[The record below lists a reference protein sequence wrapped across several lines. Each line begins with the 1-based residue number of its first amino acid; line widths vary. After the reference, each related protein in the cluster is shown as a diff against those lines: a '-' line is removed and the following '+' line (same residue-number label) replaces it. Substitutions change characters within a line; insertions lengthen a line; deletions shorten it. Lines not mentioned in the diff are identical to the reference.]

1 MVDSTKARRRRRRAP
16 VISPVLRPA
25 LWSALLGA
33 VAAAAL
39 ATPAWA
45 EPLPDTIPSTG
56 SRPQVTGPLQ
66 LPTVP
71 GATTGRPGATVP
83 GLPGGAVPGL
93 PGAAVPGLP
102 GATVPGGAP
111 VLPGATNPADGPLIA
126 QINQVDGL
134 VAQLGDNLLRIKGE
148 RDAAQTELT
157 AAAARLKEA
166 QDALAR
172 AQENAKSAAADAVKA
187 DAALPPGEFGASLRQ
202 FSDLQRIT
210 RGDKAE
216 GATTSVTGELLRATT
231 DERVARE
238 AHASVQRRVTA
249 KTAEF
254 TRVETD
260 LHKQEAALL
269 KLRRDNAAKLLE
281 IERREDAAE
290 QRLGNPYVVNQ
301 SINGLVADPRA
312 LAAVRYALAQLG
324 DPYLWAAEG
333 PDRFDCSGLMLASYQ
348 SAGYRGLPRVSRDQY
363 FATRARTVSPT
374 TLLPGD
380 LLFFASGGSWTSIH
394 HVAMYIGNGKM
405 VEAPRTGDVVKI
417 SVVRWSRLY
426 AATRVVGAVPAP
438 ATPKPLPT
446 VPANPPKPGTTP
458 KPTPTKS
465 ATPKPTPKPTKSAT
479 PKPTPTTSSPTPTP
493 STSTSP
499 TPTPSDTPSPT
510 PSRTATV
517 APSSTSAK
525 PTESAAAPSSS
536 TAKPT
541 ESTVGS
547 KSASPTSTG

>member
-1 MVDSTKARRRRRRAP
+1 M
-16 VISPVLRPA
+16 ISPVLRPA

-45 EPLPDTIPSTG
+45 DPLPDTVPSTG
-56 SRPQVTGPLQ
+56 SRPQVTGSLQ
-66 LPTVP
+66 LPTGAGAVP
-71 GATTGRPGATVP
+71 GATI
-83 GLPGGAVPGL
+83 
-93 PGAAVPGLP
+93 P
-102 GATVPGGAP
+102 GATVPGGR
-111 VLPGATNPADGPLIA
+111 PGAPTGVTNPADGPLIA
-126 QINQVDGL
+126 QINQVDAR
-134 VAQLGDNLLRIKGE
+134 VAQLGDDLLRIKGE
-148 RDAAQTELT
+148 RDAAQAELT
-157 AAAARLKEA
+157 VAASRLTEA
-166 QDALAR
+166 QAALTR

-187 DAALPPGEFGASLRQ
+187 DAALPPGEFGTSLRQ

-216 GATTSVTGELLRATT
+216 GASTSVTGELLRATD

-238 AHASVQRRVTA
+238 AHVSVQRRVTE

-269 KLRRDNAAKLLE
+269 KLRRDNAARLLV

-290 QRLGNPYVVNQ
+290 QQRGNPYVVNQ

-312 LAAVRYALAQLG
+312 LDAVRYALAQLG

-348 SAGYRGLPRVSRDQY
+348 AAGYRGLPRVSRDQY
-363 FATRARTVSPT
+363 FATRSRTVSPNA
-374 TLLPGD
+374 LLPGD
-380 LLFFASGGSWTSIH
+380 LLFFASGSSWTSIH

-438 ATPKPLPT
+438 ATPVPAPT
-446 VPANPPKPGTTP
+446 VPTNPPTSKPKPTP
-458 KPTPTKS
+458 KPTKTGTPKPPG
-465 ATPKPTPKPTKSAT
+465 TPKPTPKPTG
-479 PKPTPTTSSPTPTP
+479 SSPTPTP
-493 STSTSP
+493 STSTTPP
-499 TPTPSDTPSPT
+499 TTPSPSESPSPS
-510 PSRTATV
+510 PSRTAT
-517 APSSTSAK
+517 AEPSTTSAK

-536 TAKPT
+536 SAKPT
-541 ESTVGS
+541 ESAAGS
-547 KSASPTSTG
+547 NSASPTSAG

>member
-1 MVDSTKARRRRRRAP
+1 MVDSTKARRRRRRSP

-45 EPLPDTIPSTG
+45 DPLPDTIPSTG

-83 GLPGGAVPGL
+83 GQPGVPVPGL
-93 PGAAVPGLP
+93 PGLP
-102 GATVPGGAP
+102 GATVPGAP
-111 VLPGATNPADGPLIA
+111 VLPGATTGVANPADGPLIA
-126 QINQVDGL
+126 QINQVDGQ

-148 RDAAQTELT
+148 RDAAQTELNT
-157 AAAARLKEA
+157 AAARLKEA
-166 QDALAR
+166 QAALAR

-238 AHASVQRRVTA
+238 AHASVQRRVTE

-269 KLRRDNAAKLLE
+269 KLRRDNAAKLLD

-290 QRLGNPYVVNQ
+290 QRLGNSYVVNQ
-301 SINGLVADPRA
+301 SINGLVAEPRA

-333 PDRFDCSGLMLASYQ
+333 PDRFDCSGLMLAAYQ

-363 FATRARTVSPT
+363 YATRSRTVSPT
-374 TLLPGD
+374 ALLPGD
-380 LLFFASGGSWTSIH
+380 LLFFASGGSWSSIH

-426 AATRVVGAVPAP
+426 AATRVVGAVPGP
-438 ATPKPLPT
+438 ATPVPLPT
-446 VPANPPKPGTTP
+446 VPVNPPKPGTTP
-458 KPTPTKS
+458 KPTPKPTKT

-499 TPTPSDTPSPT
+499 TPTPSDTPSPS

-517 APSSTSAK
+517 APSSTSAE

-541 ESTVGS
+541 ESTAGS

>member
-1 MVDSTKARRRRRRAP
+1 MVDSTKARRRRGRSP

-45 EPLPDTIPSTG
+45 DPLPDTVPNSG
-56 SRPQVTGPLQ
+56 SRPQVTGSLQ
-66 LPTVP
+66 LPT
-71 GATTGRPGATVP
+71 AA
-83 GLPGGAVPGL
+83 GAVPGA
-93 PGAAVPGLP
+93 GVP
-102 GATVPGGAP
+102 GATVPGG
-111 VLPGATNPADGPLIA
+111 VPGATTGVTNPADGPLIA
-126 QINQVDGL
+126 QINQVDAR
-134 VAQLGDNLLRIKGE
+134 VAQLGEELLRVKGE

-157 AAAARLKEA
+157 AALGRLTEA
-166 QDALAR
+166 QAALAR
-172 AQENAKSAAADAVKA
+172 AQENAKSAAANAVKA
-187 DAALPPGEFGASLRQ
+187 DAALPPGEFGSSLRQ

-216 GATTSVTGELLRATT
+216 GASTSVTGELLRATD

-238 AHASVQRRVTA
+238 AHASVQRRVTQ

-269 KLRRDNAAKLLE
+269 KLRRDNATKLLE
-281 IERREDAAE
+281 IERQEDAAE
-290 QRLGNPYVVNQ
+290 QQRGNPYVVNQ

-312 LAAVRYALAQLG
+312 LDAVRYALAQLG

-348 SAGYRGLPRVSRDQY
+348 AAGYRGLPRVSRDQY
-363 FATRARTVSPT
+363 AATRQRAVSPNA
-374 TLLPGD
+374 LLPGD
-380 LLFFASGGSWTSIH
+380 LLFFASNQSWTSIH

-438 ATPKPLPT
+438 ATPVPPPT
-446 VPANPPKPGTTP
+446 VPSNPPKPTP
-458 KPTPTKS
+458 KPTKTGTPKPS
-465 ATPKPTPKPTKSAT
+465 GTPKPTPKPTKST
-479 PKPTPTTSSPTPTP
+479 PSPTP
-493 STSTSP
+493 STSTTPP
-499 TPTPSDTPSPT
+499 TTPSPSETPSPT
-510 PSRTATV
+510 PTRTAT
-517 APSSTSAK
+517 AEPSTTSAA

-536 TAKPT
+536 AAKPT
-541 ESTVGS
+541 ESAADSG
-547 KSASPTSTG
+547 SASPTSAG